1 MRKDFEESN
10 KPRAVLVAKLKN
22 KEGKILYLGKER
34 NGEIIFELPHTVCS
48 RRSEPL
54 NQIMSALHAQ
64 AGIWAEIVKIQEKG
78 SKKIM
83 WNETETELPVI
94 EIEMRANE
102 TRVFLAK
109 GFIEFKWLRE

>member
-10 KPRAVLVAKLKN
+10 RPRAILIAKLKN
-22 KEGKILYLGKER
+22 SEGKILYLGKEKE
-34 NGEIIFELPHTVCS
+34 GKIEFELPHVFCS

-54 NQIMSALHAQ
+54 NQIVSALHAQ
-64 AGIWAEIVKIQEKG
+64 AGIWAEVVKIEERG
-78 SKKIM
+78 SKKTT
-83 WNETETELPVI
+83 WNESEIEIPCL

-109 GFIEFKWLRE
+109 GFVEFKWKKE